1 MSDEVDEMSAA
12 SRGSQPVAWWVTLP
26 GRDFPY
32 LSHIQER
39 AIFCQKDEPGSEVVP
54 LYRQPALTDEEREAI
69 ERDLSWL
76 QWCEDNGQIGDVG
89 RKDIAALRGLLERT
103 K

>member
-32 LSHIQER
+32 LSHIQDR
-39 AIFCQKDEPGSEVVP
+39 AIFCQKEEDGSEITP
-54 LYRQPALTDEEREAI
+54 LYRKPTLTDA
-69 ERDLSWL
+69 
-76 QWCEDNGQIGDVG
+76 
-89 RKDIAALRGLLERT
+89 ERT
-103 K
+103 CLAYAIRKMDASEALHHVERRDG